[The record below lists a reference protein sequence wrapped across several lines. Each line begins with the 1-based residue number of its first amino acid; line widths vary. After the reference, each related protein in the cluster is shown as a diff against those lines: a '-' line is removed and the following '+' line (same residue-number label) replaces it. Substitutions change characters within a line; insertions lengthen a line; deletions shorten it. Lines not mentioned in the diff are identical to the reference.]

1 MITDNKQKQSDLLQ
15 WYNTRKRSTTIL
27 INVGL
32 IFLGTSFIPSFIF
45 NFPVLIKYLLGV
57 IQTSQQLTLDFTYF
71 SYFTFI
77 YLGVSFFTYMIELG
91 EDEKYDNL
99 TFVIFNLFM
108 LLIFAI
114 VSLFGFI
121 FLVISGLQ
129 SLNL

>member
-1 MITDNKQKQSDLLQ
+1 MITEDKQKQGSLLH
-15 WYNTRKRSTTIL
+15 WYNSRKRSTTVL
-27 INVGL
+27 INIGL
-32 IFLGTSFIPSFIF
+32 IFLCTSFIPSFIF

-57 IQTSQQLTLDFTYF
+57 IQTSQKPLLDLTYF
-71 SYFTFI
+71 FYFTFI
-77 YLGVSFFTYMIELG
+77 YLGASFFTYMMELG
-91 EDEKYDNL
+91 GGEKYDNL

-121 FLVISGLQ
+121 FLVISGFQ

>member
-1 MITDNKQKQSDLLQ
+1 MIADNKQKQGGLLH
-15 WYNTRKRSTTIL
+15 WYNTRKRSTTIF
-27 INVGL
+27 INIGL
-32 IFLGTSFIPSFIF
+32 IFLCTSFIPSFIF
-45 NFPVLIKYLLGV
+45 NFPVLIKHLLGV
-57 IQTSQQLTLDFTYF
+57 IQTSQQPLLDLTYF
-71 SYFTFI
+71 FYFTFI
-77 YLGVSFFTYMIELG
+77 YLGVSFFTYVMELG

-121 FLVISGLQ
+121 FLVISGIQ

>member
-1 MITDNKQKQSDLLQ
+1 MITDNKQKQSSLLQ
-15 WYNTRKRSTTIL
+15 WYNTRKRSTTIF

-32 IFLGTSFIPSFIF
+32 IFLFTSFLPSFIF
-45 NFPVLIKYLLGV
+45 NFPVLIKYFFGV
-57 IQTSQQLTLDFTYF
+57 IQTSQQPLLDLTYF
-71 SYFTFI
+71 FYFTFI
-77 YLGVSFFTYMIELG
+77 YLGVSFFTYMMGLG

-121 FLVISGLQ
+121 FLVISGFQ

>member
-1 MITDNKQKQSDLLQ
+1 MITEDKQKQGSLLH
-15 WYNTRKRSTTIL
+15 WYNTRKRSTTIF

-32 IFLGTSFIPSFIF
+32 IFLFTSFLPSFIF

-57 IQTSQQLTLDFTYF
+57 IRTSQQPLLDLTYF
-71 SYFTFI
+71 FYFTFI
-77 YLGVSFFTYMIELG
+77 YLGVSFFTYMMELG

-121 FLVISGLQ
+121 FLAISGFQ